1 MSGPYRE
8 SAECTDNRSRFKHQM
23 EVRRVLLFMM
33 GPALCTRTELEAK
46 ERVRTLEADGLNYA
60 IICSKRA
67 CEEKDVFCKDLQ

>member
-1 MSGPYRE
+1 
-8 SAECTDNRSRFKHQM
+8 M